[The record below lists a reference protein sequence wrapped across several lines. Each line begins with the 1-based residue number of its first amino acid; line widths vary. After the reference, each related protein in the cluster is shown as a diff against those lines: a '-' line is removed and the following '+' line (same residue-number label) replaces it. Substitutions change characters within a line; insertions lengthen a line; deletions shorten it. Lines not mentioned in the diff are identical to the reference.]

1 MVIDLTKNNSIAAIK
16 NIDEDLALSY
26 YSKLG
31 LDHSSPSQENMSDS
45 DWLIRYCH
53 FKQEDRRLM
62 NVSYRMTAGVSIGR
76 ASQKFLSKYMYDAEK
91 KILNEKKDLDT
102 VIQEE
107 LKEYDKYQAH
117 NEVDKEQHQ
126 DTKNYLAEMIKLT
139 CKALADLKLGDEVA
153 SERYCT
159 YKFKELVLNK
169 IGRLDYEQMLPN
181 NNSKNSKNP
190 MFVELKTKHRS
201 KRKSDTK
208 AGFSWIKGYLPKA
221 PDVNHI
227 KQCAFYWKA
236 TGKTPHLLY
245 VNQDS
250 YNVFTPDTCELLTPE
265 YMDFLVQGD
274 LIKAKI
280 RQNLVYLCK
289 GNPFEMAKLVP
300 PPDFSSFMWKDIQ
313 DEYVRKAASL
323 WDNV

>member
-1 MVIDLTKNNSIAAIK
+1 MVIDLTKTTTIPSLK
-16 NIDEDLALSY
+16 NIDEDIALQY

-53 FKQEDRRLM
+53 FNQEDRRLM
-62 NVSYRMTAGVSIGR
+62 NISYRMTAGVSIGR
-76 ASQKFLSKYMYDAEK
+76 ASQRYVSKYMYDADK

-102 VIQEE
+102 IIKEE
-107 LKEYDKYQAH
+107 LTEYDKYQAH
-117 NEVDKEQHQ
+117 NEADKEQHQ
-126 DTKNYLAEMIKLT
+126 ETKNYLADMIKIT
-139 CKALADLKLGDEVA
+139 VGAVEKVKLEEESA

-159 YKFKELVLNK
+159 YKFKELVLPK
-169 IGRLDYEQMLPN
+169 IGRIDMEDKK
-181 NNSKNSKNP
+181 S
-190 MFVELKTKHRS
+190 FIELKTKHRS

-221 PDVNHI
+221 PDVNHV

-265 YMDFLVQGD
+265 YMDFLVQQD

-289 GNPFEMAKLVP
+289 GNPFEMAKLIA
-300 PPDFSSFMWKDIQ
+300 PPDFSGFMWKDIQ
-313 DEYVRKAASL
+313 QEYVRKAASL

>member
-1 MVIDLTKNNSIAAIK
+1 MVIDLTKNNSTAAIK

-31 LDHSSPSQENMSDS
+31 LDHSSPSQDQLSLG
-45 DWLIRYCH
+45 DWIVRYC
-53 FKQEDRRLM
+53 FFTQEDRRNLQG
-62 NVSYRMTAGVSIGR
+62 SYKMSAGVSIGR
-76 ASQKFLSKYMYDAEK
+76 ASQKYISKYMYDAEK

-102 VIQEE
+102 IIKEE
-107 LKEYDKYQAH
+107 LTEYDKYVVAD
-117 NEVDKEQHQ
+117 EEDKIQKE
-126 DTKNYLAEMIKLT
+126 DTKNYLADMIKLT

-159 YKFKELVLNK
+159 HKFKELVLAK
-169 IGRLDYEQMLPN
+169 IGRIDYEQMD
-181 NNSKNSKNP
+181 NSVSGTKPKL
-190 MFVELKTKHRS
+190 VELKTKHRS

-208 AGFSWIKGYLPKA
+208 QGYSWIKGYLPKN
-221 PDVNHI
+221 PDMNHVR
-227 KQCAFYWKA
+227 QCAFYWYA
-236 TGKTPHLLY
+236 TKKTPHLLY

-265 YMDFLVQGD
+265 YMEFLVQQD
-274 LIKAKI
+274 LITAKI

-289 GNPFEMAKLVP
+289 GNPYEMARLVP
-300 PPDFSSFMWKDIQ
+300 PPDFSGFMWKNISQ
-313 DEYVRKAASL
+313 EHVRKAASL

>member
-1 MVIDLTKNNSIAAIK
+1 
-16 NIDEDLALSY
+16 
-26 YSKLG
+26 
-31 LDHSSPSQENMSDS
+31 
-45 DWLIRYCH
+45 
-53 FKQEDRRLM
+53 
-62 NVSYRMTAGVSIGR
+62 MTAGVSIGR

-102 VIQEE
+102 IIKEE
-107 LKEYDKYQAH
+107 INEYDKYQAH
-117 NEVDKEQHQ
+117 NEADKEQHE
-126 DTKNYLAEMIKLT
+126 DTKNYLTDMIKIT
-139 CKALADLKLGDEVA
+139 VKAVNDIGLGDESA
-153 SERYCT
+153 SERYCSH
-159 YKFKELVLNK
+159 KFKELVLPK
-169 IGRLDYEQMLPN
+169 IGRIDYEDN
-181 NNSKNSKNP
+181 KNK
-190 MFVELKTKHRS
+190 FIELKTKHRS

-221 PDVNHI
+221 PDVNHV

-300 PPDFSSFMWKDIQ
+300 PPDFSGFMWREIQ
-313 DEYVRKAASL
+313 EEYVRKAASL

>member
-1 MVIDLTKNNSIAAIK
+1 MVIDLTKTSTITSLK
-16 NIDEDLALSY
+16 NIDEDIALQY
-26 YSKLG
+26 YSKLN

-53 FKQEDRRLM
+53 FTQEDRRLM
-62 NVSYRMTAGVSIGR
+62 NISYRMTAGVSIGR
-76 ASQKFLSKYMYDAEK
+76 ASQRYVSKYMYEAEN

-102 VIQEE
+102 IIKEE
-107 LKEYDKYQAH
+107 LTEYDKYQAH
-117 NEVDKEQHQ
+117 NQADKEQHE
-126 DTKNYLAEMIKLT
+126 DTKNYLTDMIKIT
-139 CKALADLKLGDEVA
+139 VKAVEQIGLGDESA

-159 YKFKELVLNK
+159 HKFKELVLPK
-169 IGRLDYEQMLPN
+169 IGRIDYEDN
-181 NNSKNSKNP
+181 KNK
-190 MFVELKTKHRS
+190 FIELKTKHRS

-208 AGFSWIKGYLPKA
+208 AGYSWIKGYLPKV
-221 PDVNHI
+221 PDINHI
-227 KQCAFYWKA
+227 KQCAFYWRS
-236 TGKTPHLLY
+236 TGKVPHLLY

-250 YNVFTPDTCELLTPE
+250 YNVFTADTCNLLTPE
-265 YMDFLVQGD
+265 YMDFLIQQD

-300 PPDFSSFMWKDIQ
+300 PPDFSGFMWKDIQ
-313 DEYVRKAASL
+313 QEYVRKAASL

>member
-45 DWLIRYCH
+45 DWLIRYCL
-53 FKQEDRRLM
+53 FNQEDRRLM
-62 NVSYRMTAGVSIGR
+62 NGSFRMTAGVSIGR
-76 ASQKFLSKYMYDAEK
+76 ASQKYVSKYMYEAEK
-91 KILNEKKDLDT
+91 RMLNEKKDLDT
-102 VIQEE
+102 IIKEE
-107 LKEYDKYQAH
+107 LTEYDKYQAH
-117 NEVDKEQHQ
+117 NQIDKEQHE
-126 DTKNYLAEMIKLT
+126 DTKNYLADMIKIC
-139 CKALADLKLGDEVA
+139 CKALADLKLGDEVG

-159 YKFKELVLNK
+159 HKFKELVLSK
-169 IGRLDYEQMLPN
+169 IGRIDYEQMDTSVSGTKPKL
-181 NNSKNSKNP
+181 
-190 MFVELKTKHRS
+190 VELKTKHRS

-208 AGFSWIKGYLPKA
+208 QGYSWIKGYLPKQ
-221 PDVNHI
+221 PDILHV
-227 KQCAFYWKA
+227 KQCAFYWRS
-236 TGKTPHLLY
+236 TGGKIPHLLY

-265 YMDFLVQGD
+265 YMEFLIQQD

-289 GNPFEMAKLVP
+289 GNPFEMAKLIA
-300 PPDFSSFMWKDIQ
+300 PPDFSGFMWKDIQ
-313 DEYVRKAASL
+313 EEYVRKAASL

>member
-31 LDHSSPSQENMSDS
+31 LDHSSPSQENLSDS
-45 DWLIRYCH
+45 DWLVRYCH
-53 FKQEDRRLM
+53 FNQEDRRLM
-62 NVSYRMTAGVSIGR
+62 NISYRMTAGVSIGR

-102 VIQEE
+102 IIKEE
-107 LKEYDKYQAH
+107 LAEYDKYQAH
-117 NEVDKEQHQ
+117 NEADKEQHQ
-126 DTKNYLAEMIKLT
+126 ETKNYLADMIKIT
-139 CKALADLKLGDEVA
+139 VGAVEKVKLEEESA

-159 YKFKELVLNK
+159 YKFKELVLPK
-169 IGRLDYEQMLPN
+169 IGRIDMEDKK
-181 NNSKNSKNP
+181 S
-190 MFVELKTKHRS
+190 FIELKTKHRS

-208 AGFSWIKGYLPKA
+208 AGFSWVKGYLPKSA
-221 PDVNHI
+221 DLSHI
-227 KQCAFYWKA
+227 RQCSFYWKA
-236 TGKTPHLLY
+236 TGKKPHLLY

-250 YNVFTPDTCELLTPE
+250 YNIFTEDNCELLTPE
-265 YMDFLVQGD
+265 YMDFLIQQD

-289 GNPFEMAKLVP
+289 GNPFEIAKLVP
-300 PPDFSSFMWKDIQ
+300 PPDFSGFMWKDIQ

-323 WDNV
+323 WDNI